1 MERPAIPP
9 DPALAALAALAG
21 TEGAMRRMSWLAVAG
36 LAFWMLVL
44 LVLGLML
51 SQASVKKG
59 EFSLGMAAFN
69 WSILGV
75 PVLLHI
81 WPIANLRRAAKALA
95 VFASAP
101 SEAGAAGA
109 LRAQRLYWRAAGIS
123 HLIIVL
129 WFIVLAALWF
139 AN

>member
-1 MERPAIPP
+1 MDTNGSPP
-9 DPALAALAALAG
+9 DPALAALAG
-21 TEGAMRRMSWLAVAG
+21 TEGAMRRMSWLALAG
-36 LAFWMLVL
+36 LAFWMIVLVA
-44 LVLGLML
+44 LGLML
-51 SQASVKKG
+51 AQFGVENGALSPG
-59 EFSLGMAAFN
+59 LAALN

-81 WPIANLRRAAKALA
+81 WPITNLRRAAKALA

-101 SEAGAAGA
+101 SDASAAGA

-129 WFIVLAALWF
+129 WFIVLAAIWL
-139 AN
+139 AT